1 MTQLACDALM
11 RCGVQKLVPA
21 CCRQSHMLFFGMCDQ
36 QFKSCLYA
44 FGTTQIVSTLGSV
57 VYLAAA
63 AVTQLACD
71 ALMLW
76 H

>member
-44 FGTTQIVSTLGSV
+44 FGTTQTVSTLGG
-57 VYLAAA
+57 
-63 AVTQLACD
+63 
-71 ALMLW
+71 LM
-76 H
+76 